1 MFKFIYQ
8 GTQQEFDFF
17 KQAVDKRLPE
27 AELTLESIKRFIKS
41 NDFHCSIRK
50 NTKIIYM
57 VGMIAGA
64 CYGKFGYLSDSEF
77 CFEE

>member
-27 AELTLESIKRFIKS
+27 AELTLESTEAKLTLGFIKS

-50 NTKIIYM
+50 NTKII
-57 VGMIAGA
+57 
-64 CYGKFGYLSDSEF
+64 
-77 CFEE
+77 